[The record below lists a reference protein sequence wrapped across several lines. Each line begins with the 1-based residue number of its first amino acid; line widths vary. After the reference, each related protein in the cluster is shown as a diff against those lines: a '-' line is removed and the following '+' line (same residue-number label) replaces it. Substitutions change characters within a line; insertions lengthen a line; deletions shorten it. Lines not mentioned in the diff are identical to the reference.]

1 MVILFDRILQWEEQ
15 RERKGQWKEDSEEKI
30 RRRFSQNQ
38 PCVSHFSA
46 ACSSSNSRRRP
57 RNTLVMR
64 YFKEFKSPRFKS
76 STLILFKWGSVPV
89 RFLLWRKRRR
99 PVASLWRTR
108 SSKHISFWMRSGHPS
123 FVDEAPEDQSRKES
137 MWEFARERFACWHRC
152 FFNKLAA
159 KRNLE
164 AWRWSLSSQN
174 QRLQS
179 ATGCSWKARFCW
191 SSISSKSCKVK
202 ICSWSKAIPI
212 TLLSRISR
220 TRFLLSGV
228 DL

>member
-1 MVILFDRILQWEEQ
+1 LIESSSGKSKEK
-15 RERKGQWKEDSEEKI
+15 ERVSEKWKEDSEEKI

-38 PCVSHFSA
+38 LCVSHLSA
-46 ACSSSNSRRRP
+46 ACSSNSRRRRP

-64 YFKEFKSPRFKS
+64 YFKESKSPRFKS

-137 MWEFARERFACWHRC
+137 MWEFARERFVCWHRC
-152 FFNKLAA
+152 FLNKLAA

-164 AWRWSLSSQN
+164 A
-174 QRLQS
+174 
-179 ATGCSWKARFCW
+179 
-191 SSISSKSCKVK
+191 
-202 ICSWSKAIPI
+202 
-212 TLLSRISR
+212 
-220 TRFLLSGV
+220 
-228 DL
+228 